1 MWPGPGWVC
10 GGWRGSTWGLQGD
23 ITRHPNTGHWSRHV
37 AAGCGHHTTHQ
48 ADSLPACRSSPA
60 ATSSCQLQLAAPQLG
75 STAGQAAHRAGF
87 QGNETHRDF
96 HSDRN
101 LINVHTQNIIQYMKT
116 FHHFQQVIYLNSIV
130 YIKFNNSIF
139 NTVHSA
145 YR

>member
-1 MWPGPGWVC
+1 M
-10 GGWRGSTWGLQGD
+10 TLQD
-23 ITRHPNTGHWSRHV
+23 IQTLVTGHAMLLL
-37 AAGCGHHTTHQ
+37 AAVTTPHT

-101 LINVHTQNIIQYMKT
+101 LINVHTQNIIKYMKT

-139 NTVHSA
+139 NIVHSA